1 MKKIVFTLLFGL
13 LCIVSCNQKAAT
25 NQDDTIVIKT
35 GIEAEER
42 TGDEL
47 KIAAIITVKPEAIK
61 DILPIFQ
68 AVVQGS
74 QEEDGCI
81 SYNVHQD
88 TGDSTRFI
96 ILEEWESQAAIDF
109 HGNTEHFKTYQKA
122 SKDMVAKK
130 EVIKMKLVY

>member
-1 MKKIVFTLLFGL
+1 MKKIVFAVLFGL
-13 LCIVSCNQKAAT
+13 LCIVSCSKKAETA
-25 NQDDTIVIKT
+25 QDDTIIIKT
-35 GIEAEER
+35 GLEAEER

-88 TGDSTRFI
+88 TSDSTRFI

-109 HGNTEHFKTYQKA
+109 HGSTDHFKTYQKA
-122 SKDMVAKK
+122 SKDMVVKK

>member
-1 MKKIVFTLLFGL
+1 MKKIVFAVLFGL
-13 LCIVSCNQKAAT
+13 LCIVSCSKKAETA
-25 NQDDTIVIKT
+25 QDDTIIIKT
-35 GIEAEER
+35 GLEAEER

-88 TGDSTRFI
+88 TSDSTRFI

-109 HGNTEHFKTYQKA
+109 HGNTDHFKTYQKA
-122 SKDMVAKK
+122 SKDMVVKK